1 VTEAVPGCQGQ
12 VSLLVGGTDLAPAL
26 GSGSVP
32 VLATWRIVA
41 LFEQA
46 AHEAI
51 SASVGEES
59 TTVARQVQIDHLS
72 PVAEGAVVEAEAAL
86 ERIEGRRL
94 VFSCRARS
102 GERLVAAGRLVR
114 VVVDV
119 KRFMTRAR

>member
-1 VTEAVPGCQGQ
+1 MTEAVPGCQGQ

-94 VFSCRARS
+94 VFPAVPAQASGSSPRAGWCAS
-102 GERLVAAGRLVR
+102 WSTWNAS
-114 VVVDV
+114 
-119 KRFMTRAR
+119 